1 MSFFTALKFLTIIP
15 IPWRRGASPEELG
28 RSIGYFPVI
37 GIIIGLILVGL
48 NWLLGLLLPSI
59 VVNALL
65 IVSMVVISGALH
77 LDGFVDTCDGI
88 AGHKTVEDRW
98 RVMHDSRAGAFGI
111 VGVFLLLLIKY
122 VSLNSV
128 PEPLLMVTL
137 VLMPVVSRWAMV
149 YTVFAYSYA
158 RPAGLGKIFKQ
169 GASWQRFTTA
179 TVITLAIAIGL
190 ARLANITYFYLAG
203 LAIML
208 AIWVIVVAMAT
219 YLKRKFAGLTGDTY
233 GAINEVAEVCVLI
246 LICLLAYNHWLWL
259 A

>member
-1 MSFFTALKFLTIIP
+1 MRFLTALRFLTIIP
-15 IPWRRGASPEELG
+15 LPWRREVSLEEVG

-37 GIIIGLILVGL
+37 GLIIGLILAGL
-48 NWLLGLLLPSI
+48 NWLLGLFLPSA
-59 VVNALL
+59 VVNGLL

-122 VSLNSV
+122 VSLSSV
-128 PEPLLMVTL
+128 PENLLMSTL

-149 YTVFAYSYA
+149 YTVFAYPYA

-179 TVITLAIAIGL
+179 TVITLAVAMGL

-208 AIWVIVVAMAT
+208 AIWVIVVAMAI

-246 LICLLAYNHWLWL
+246 LICLLVYNHWLWL

>member
-1 MSFFTALKFLTIIP
+1 MRFLAALKFLTIIP
-15 IPWRRGASPEELG
+15 LPWRREASPEELEG
-28 RSIGYFPVI
+28 SIGYFPVI
-37 GIIIGLILVGL
+37 GLIIGLILAGL
-48 NWLLGLLLPSI
+48 NWLLSLFLPSA
-59 VVNALL
+59 VVNGLL

-88 AGHKTVEDRW
+88 AGHKTVEERW

-111 VGVFLLLLIKY
+111 VGVFLLLLVKY
-122 VSLNSV
+122 VSLSSV
-128 PEPLLMVTL
+128 PENLLMVTL

-149 YTVFAYSYA
+149 YTVFAHPYA
-158 RPAGLGKIFKQ
+158 RPAGLGKLFKQ

-179 TVITLAIAIGL
+179 TVITLAVAIGL

>member
-1 MSFFTALKFLTIIP
+1 MRFLAALKFLTIIP
-15 IPWRRGASPEELG
+15 LPWRREASPEELG
-28 RSIGYFPVI
+28 GSIGYFPVI
-37 GIIIGLILVGL
+37 GLIIGLILAGL
-48 NWLLGLLLPSI
+48 YWLLSLFLPSA
-59 VVNALL
+59 VVSVLL

-128 PEPLLMVTL
+128 PENLLMVTL

-149 YTVFAYSYA
+149 YTVFAYPYA
-158 RPAGLGKIFKQ
+158 RPAGLGKVFKQ
-169 GASWQRFTTA
+169 GASWQGFTTA
-179 TVITLAIAIGL
+179 TVITLAVAIGL

-246 LICLLAYNHWLWL
+246 LVSLLAYNRWL
-259 A
+259 